1 QSNLISSLIGPFP
14 NLFTYSLQKDS
25 WTLTFLHH
33 FGIDHD
39 PSKLEILGAFERA
52 LEERQVYVVHG
63 RDSQRTTSRLCC
75 QRRDTTC
82 AVPTLCAR
90 NCASKVKAAEDAWNS
105 RDAARVSLAYTQDT
119 VWRNRDEIFVG
130 RDAVVEFLTRKWVG
144 VANYKL
150 VKNLWCYDGNRIAVR
165 FTYEY
170 QRVSDGQWFRCHG
183 NELWQFD
190 EQGYMQHRDMSGND
204 IPIDE
209 KDRLYSS

>member
-1 QSNLISSLIGPFP
+1 MTRASWRSLAHLNALSKSAKSTLYTAETAKGP
-14 NLFTYSLQKDS
+14 LQDFAANVE
-25 WTLTFLHH
+25 TPL
-33 FGIDHD
+33 
-39 PSKLEILGAFERA
+39 
-52 LEERQVYVVHG
+52 
-63 RDSQRTTSRLCC
+63 
-75 QRRDTTC
+75 
-82 AVPTLCAR
+82 
-90 NCASKVKAAEDAWNS
+90 KAAEDAWNS

>member
-1 QSNLISSLIGPFP
+1 MTRASWRSLAHLNALSKSAKSTLYTAETAKGPLQDFAANVETPRAPFP
-14 NLFTYSLQKDS
+14 PFAHETALQ
-25 WTLTFLHH
+25 
-33 FGIDHD
+33 
-39 PSKLEILGAFERA
+39 
-52 LEERQVYVVHG
+52 
-63 RDSQRTTSRLCC
+63 
-75 QRRDTTC
+75 
-82 AVPTLCAR
+82 
-90 NCASKVKAAEDAWNS
+90 KVKAAEDAWNS

-144 VANYKL
+144 EANYKL